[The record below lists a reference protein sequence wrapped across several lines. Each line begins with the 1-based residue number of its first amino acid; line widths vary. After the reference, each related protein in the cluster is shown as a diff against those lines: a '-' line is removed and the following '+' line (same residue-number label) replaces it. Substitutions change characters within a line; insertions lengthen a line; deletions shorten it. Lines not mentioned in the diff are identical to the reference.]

1 MTSEKNPAP
10 RYRNGIRLLP
20 VRPDGGPVTPE
31 MVKRLMEEL
40 DELDMLRAMNPNADL
55 PR

>member
-1 MTSEKNPAP
+1 MAFGCCQLDRT
-10 RYRNGIRLLP
+10 
-20 VRPDGGPVTPE
+20 GGPVTPE